1 MCFNPARSRG
11 FFPSELD
18 LTAIVDASR
27 RDIPSCD
34 WHPARRRDPKVARG
48 RRPSPDPAPIRGIRR
63 CPARPDRSFPAA
75 LAGRRSRSRITE
87 TPTPDDGSKSV
98 AASLQ
103 GFHPAAGWGGAIGF
117 LRRYAVLAL
126 LGFLLPG
133 AFSFHCLGLHS
144 RGRRSP
150 LGPRLGP
157 AAASLPAPSP
167 RFPGLRYAPRRS
179 ASSQALQEEP
189 PFWVPFPVLQS
200 VKEPWKSAF
209 LFRGSLPLRGFP
221 PRPGR
226 QFQFP
231 ERTER
236 VSERLTDPHL
246 QVQLR
251 EYRAVGPLST
261 GVGSTFRFPLRFRAV
276 ALARKTEKK
285 NRTGSLQGVGPRP
298 RNAPRRRHAGSRPRA
313 AFASFLQPADAH
325 RCWTSHRFASMNSP
339 LWPGPR

>member
-1 MCFNPARSRG
+1 MRVAVP
-11 FFPSELD
+11 
-18 LTAIVDASR
+18 
-27 RDIPSCD
+27 
-34 WHPARRRDPKVARG
+34 DPGSMAHL
-48 RRPSPDPAPIRGIRR
+48 SPDGGP
-63 CPARPDRSFPAA
+63 
-75 LAGRRSRSRITE
+75 
-87 TPTPDDGSKSV
+87 KSV

-103 GFHPAAGWGGAIGF
+103 GFPPAAGWGGAFGF

-133 AFSFHCLGLHS
+133 AFSFHCLGLNSH
-144 RGRRSP
+144 GLRSP
-150 LGPRLGP
+150 LGPRSGP
-157 AAASLPAPSP
+157 VTASLPAPSP

-246 QVQLR
+246 QVQLQ
-251 EYRAVGPLST
+251 EYRPVGTLST
-261 GVGSTFRFPLRFRAV
+261 GAGSTFRFLVRFRQ
-276 ALARKTEKK
+276 LTQTGKTEKK
-285 NRTGSLQGVGPRP
+285 NRTGSLQGSARGHATRPAGDTRDLGPGHR
-298 RNAPRRRHAGSRPRA
+298 SRVFYRA
-313 AFASFLQPADAH
+313 ASRFTAGFRTRSRTATPPFGPDRARIGPDAH
-325 RCWTSHRFASMNSP
+325 GDDP
-339 LWPGPR
+339 